1 MVYRR
6 RILACRTDFPL
17 CYCLLFIELRS
28 ENSIDTFTM
37 RHPEGDIDESQI
49 PGTVL
54 LVDVEHTAEALH
66 SQNKDSIILIPTP
79 SNDINDPLNWS
90 TWRKRQHLIC
100 LIA

>member
-1 MVYRR
+1 M
-6 RILACRTDFPL
+6 
-17 CYCLLFIELRS
+17 RS
-28 ENSIDTFTM
+28 
-37 RHPEGDIDESQI
+37 PEVDIDESQI

-66 SQNKDSIILIPTP
+66 SQSKDSIILIPTP

-90 TWRKRQHLIC
+90 PWRKRQHLIC

>member
-1 MVYRR
+1 MRSSE
-6 RILACRTDFPL
+6 TDV
-17 CYCLLFIELRS
+17 
-28 ENSIDTFTM
+28 
-37 RHPEGDIDESQI
+37 DESQI

-66 SQNKDSIILIPTP
+66 SQSKDNIILIPTP

-100 LIA
+100 LIACVFDLSRVHLLDCPF